1 MRIAH
6 WWTWSIRKAPK
17 SDSVIILRKC
27 TVLLK
32 MRPWS
37 WCGSTSTHSAR
48 TWSMRTCQSCSTSC
62 STKSTITAIS
72 TSKCPRATKTMNTQF
87 AKMLKK
93 AFSGPT
99 AWIAS
104 TGPMS
109 CSQSLQ
115 DNSCL
120 HGSTSLA
127 SSTGEGEALPS
138 KNYQTRCRKFSE
150 ATGPKTQMQSVFSIL
165 ELLPWKL
172 TLLPLEN
179 APPEVP

>member
-1 MRIAH
+1 
-6 WWTWSIRKAPK
+6 
-17 SDSVIILRKC
+17 
-27 TVLLK
+27 

-37 WCGSTSTHSAR
+37 WCGSTSMHSAR
-48 TWSMRTCQSCSTSC
+48 TWSMRTCQSCWTSC
-62 STKSTITAIS
+62 STKSTTTVIS
-72 TSKCPRATKTMNTQF
+72 TSKCPKATKTMNTQF

-104 TGPMS
+104 TEPMS

-120 HGSTSLA
+120 PGSTNLA
-127 SSTGEGEALPS
+127 SSTAEGEALPS
-138 KNYQTRCRKFSE
+138 KNYQIPCRKFSE

-172 TLLPLEN
+172 TSQLQAREPGKVLLRMGTMAWKGSFWETFMITGIKYFF
-179 APPEVP
+179 VIT